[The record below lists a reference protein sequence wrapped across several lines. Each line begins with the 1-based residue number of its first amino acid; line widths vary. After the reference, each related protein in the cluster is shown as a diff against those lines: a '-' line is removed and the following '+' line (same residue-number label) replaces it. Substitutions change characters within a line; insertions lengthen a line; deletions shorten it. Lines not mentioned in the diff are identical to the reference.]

1 MKYEKIKEQDI
12 VSTFPA
18 VDAVV
23 CNLVLGQVMGLA
35 DAPENTL
42 LQRYRTIVILM
53 AELRSIESQARAE
66 ALAYLHK
73 NHKNAFL
80 PVDYETEMQY
90 ITKTLKESTAPYV
103 LVDGCGIRVHTFAE
117 FKKLRHKDSI
127 LNTKMAIS
135 DRVYAQ
141 FKSIMRDIAQRT
153 KMLMSKKEN
162 ARVRPRVVS
171 EYLAFEGDTH
181 HAWEIPV

>member
-1 MKYEKIKEQDI
+1 MKYDEIKQKDI
-12 VSTFPA
+12 KSKFPA
-18 VDAVV
+18 VDAAV
-23 CNLVLGQVMGLA
+23 CNNILSQAYGLVT
-35 DAPENTL
+35 DPENTL

-66 ALAYLHK
+66 ALEYLHK

-117 FKKLRHKDSI
+117 FKKLRRKDSI
-127 LNTKMAIS
+127 LNTKMAMS

-162 ARVRPRVVS
+162 ARVRPSVVS
-171 EYLAFEGDTH
+171 EFLAFEGDTH